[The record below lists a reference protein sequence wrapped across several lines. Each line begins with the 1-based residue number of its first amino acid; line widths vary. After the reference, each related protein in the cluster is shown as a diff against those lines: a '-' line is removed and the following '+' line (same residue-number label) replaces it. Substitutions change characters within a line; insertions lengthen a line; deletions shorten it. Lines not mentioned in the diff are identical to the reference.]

1 MNEAFLWCEKY
12 RPRTVSQCILP
23 DQLKETFQRFVD
35 QQQVPNMIL
44 SGPAGTGKTSVAKAM
59 LEEIGCDYI
68 VINGSMNGNIDTLRT
83 TIQQF
88 ASTVSF
94 VGGRKYVILDEADY
108 LSNLTQASLRNFM
121 EEYAENCGF
130 ILTCNYKNRII
141 DPLHSRCSVVEFKFD
156 KQEIEG
162 LAIHIMKR
170 VAFILKQESI
180 EYDPKA
186 IALVVKRYMPDWRR
200 IINEVQRYSATGK
213 IDMGITAAI
222 DQQGFNQLVE
232 FMTAK
237 NYTEVRK
244 WVGEQVFDDSA
255 NLFRAFYDHA
265 SNLFT
270 PASIP
275 LVVVTL
281 AKYQQYA
288 TEVADQEI
296 NLAACLAEI
305 MIEAEFRT

>member
-94 VGGRKYVILDEADY
+94 AGGRKYVILDEADY